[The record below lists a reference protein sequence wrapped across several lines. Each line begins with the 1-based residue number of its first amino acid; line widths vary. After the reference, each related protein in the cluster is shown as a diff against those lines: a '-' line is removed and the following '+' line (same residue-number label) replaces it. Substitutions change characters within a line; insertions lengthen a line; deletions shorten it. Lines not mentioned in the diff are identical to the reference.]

1 MQVDPFSA
9 EFRRDPYPVYRFL
22 READPVHRGANGAW
36 IITRYL
42 DVRAA
47 LTDSRLVHWTGGGA
61 TQFQQILSRW
71 VRLMDPRNTTHL
83 RALVAKTMSAG
94 VLEQLRPD
102 VERTLDECLEKLER
116 AGSMDV
122 VADLAEPLALSIN
135 GQLLGVPQEEGP
147 HFQQLARNLIGSI
160 FQVIDGRTGNGAADP
175 VQTFSAY
182 VLRLVERK
190 RHDLRNDLISALLV
204 AQSKGDDI
212 TADDYL
218 AFFTIFLFA
227 GQENMMNSISNGI
240 LALIQHPQQWRL
252 LRDQP
257 ELLRNSV
264 EELLRYDSPV
274 QFVALIAKQELE
286 LGERTIN
293 PGDSLLVSI
302 GSANRDPAQFHEP
315 EQLDIRREPNLHLT
329 FGAGALYC
337 IGATL
342 ARLEG
347 GMAIDA
353 IVRRFEP
360 LQVLTSSLRWR
371 SSPPILR
378 GLLSLPVTLTPAVI
392 QAKAD

>member
-9 EFRRDPYPVYRFL
+9 EFRRDPYPVYRLL

-36 IITRYL
+36 IITRYA
-42 DVRAA
+42 DARAA
-47 LTDSRLVHWTGGGA
+47 LNDSRLVHWTGGDAGA
-61 TQFQQILSRW
+61 TQFHRIVSRW

-83 RALVAKTMSAG
+83 RALVVKTMSPA
-94 VLEQLRPD
+94 VLEKLRPD
-102 VERTLDECLEKLER
+102 VERTLDECLEGLKQV
-116 AGSMDV
+116 GKMDV

-135 GQLLGVPQEEGP
+135 SRMLGVPQDERSY
-147 HFQQLARNLIGSI
+147 FRQLARKLMSSI
-160 FQVIDGRTGNGAADP
+160 FEVVDGRTGNGPDDP
-175 VQTFSAY
+175 LQSFCAY
-182 VLRLVERK
+182 VLQLVERK
-190 RHDLRNDLISALLV
+190 RSELGNDLISALLV

-227 GQENMMNSISNGI
+227 GHENMMNSISSGI
-240 LALIQHPQQWRL
+240 LALIRHPEQWRL
-252 LRDQP
+252 LRDRP
-257 ELLRNSV
+257 ELLRNAV

-274 QFVALIAKQELE
+274 QFVALVAREQLE
-286 LGERTIN
+286 LGEQTIN
-293 PGDSLLVSI
+293 PGESLLVSI

-315 EQLDIRREPNLHLT
+315 EELDISRDPNPHLT

-337 IGATL
+337 IGAAL

-353 IVRRFEP
+353 MVRRFEP
-360 LQVLTSSLRWR
+360 LQVLGDSLQWR

-378 GLLSLPVTLTPAVI
+378 GLASLSVALTPGR
-392 QAKAD
+392 